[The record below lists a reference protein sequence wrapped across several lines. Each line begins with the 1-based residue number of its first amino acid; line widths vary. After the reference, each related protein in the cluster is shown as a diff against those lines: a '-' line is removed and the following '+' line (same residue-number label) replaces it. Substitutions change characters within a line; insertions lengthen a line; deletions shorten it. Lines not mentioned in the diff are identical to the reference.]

1 MLLNIYSTI
10 RLCNSLIVKFG
21 IQNKTCSLYNKVN
34 RRIPKLLKER
44 VITEFV
50 SYQLFFDI
58 SNVTNSS
65 NAHRNKNKQ
74 MCHLIPFVT

>member
-1 MLLNIYSTI
+1 MLIE
-10 RLCNSLIVKFG
+10 
-21 IQNKTCSLYNKVN
+21 SLYNKVN
-34 RRIPKLLKER
+34 RRIPKHLKER
-44 VITEFV
+44 VIIEKTAEFV

-74 MCHLIPFVT
+74 MCHLIPVVI